1 MDEVIIKNKT
11 ATKSISWQ
19 NTYSMGELCIDRN
32 RMISNEVGGCLY
44 SIEGTMMTFSRL
56 ILKELF
62 RENTE
67 KQANSSLNLLILK
80 RENGSLALTE
90 SRRCTSPFICFF
102 QINEKG
108 DDEGTTWAV
117 LALGVSCVQ
126 PTTRHSTAWT
136 AAVDSF
142 VWACHTRLR
151 FWCDLYSMDTWWH
164 NHLPWEKNGSISPP
178 INAYE
183 NTDIFSVTKYL
194 LF

>member
-11 ATKSISWQ
+11 ATKKSISWQ
-19 NTYSMGELCIDRN
+19 NTYSMGELCIDRS
-32 RMISNEVGGCLY
+32 RMISNEVGGCMY

-108 DDEGTTWAV
+108 DEEGTTWAV
-117 LALGVSCVQ
+117 LALGVSYVQ
-126 PTTRHSTAWT
+126 STTSTPQPELLRLPVLCELVTQDWGFDVT
-136 AAVDSF
+136 YIQWLHDGITI
-142 VWACHTRLR
+142 CHERKMVA
-151 FWCDLYSMDTWWH
+151 F
-164 NHLPWEKNGSISPP
+164 SPQ
-178 INAYE
+178 
-183 NTDIFSVTKYL
+183 
-194 LF
+194 